1 MWNLSSLA
9 QRAKEAAE
17 QIENQINDAIG
28 EIIPEEDDE
37 NVAVENPEQQEEETD
52 GYLNVEEE
60 CVSFAERIEET
71 QQQCGDD
78 NNIDT
83 QLQPVRQ
90 RVESAPSTGEIS
102 FVDLKEQFSDGNS
115 AAVDNNAM
123 EEALGRVALLE
134 QMVKSLEEQLM
145 SAKEESEKNYAANL
159 ELMEQVRELKE
170 ENKLLKDNSLKEEK
184 E

>member
-28 EIIPEEDDE
+28 EIIPDDDE
-37 NVAVENPEQQEEETD
+37 NAAAVENPEQQEEETD

-60 CVSFAERIEET
+60 CVSFSDRIEET
-71 QQQCGDD
+71 QQDCDD
-78 NNIDT
+78 DNIDT
-83 QLQPVRQ
+83 QPKPARQ
-90 RVESAPSTGEIS
+90 RFESAPSTGEIS
-102 FVDLKEQFSDGNS
+102 FVDLKGQSFEGSS

-145 SAKEESEKNYAANL
+145 SSKEESEKYYASNL

-170 ENKLLKDNSLKEEK
+170 ENKLLKDNSLNKEK